1 MKTESS
7 EIILFGIVVGF
18 LIAMGIIIGYGVWGK
33 LCDKECTIII
43 DGKEYKSKSYPKVK
57 SGQIIKFNIN
67 ENSTVKIPADKEIII
82 KF

>member
-1 MKTESS
+1 MKTEVP
-7 EIILFGIVVGF
+7 EIILCDIVVGLF
-18 LIAMGIIIGYGVWGK
+18 ITMGIIIGYVVWGK

-57 SGQIIKFNIN
+57 SDQIIKFNIN
-67 ENSTVKIPADKEIII
+67 ENNTVEIPADKEIII

>member
-1 MKTESS
+1 MKIEST
-7 EIILFGIVVGF
+7 EIIFGLVIGCF
-18 LIAMGIIIGYGVWGK
+18 IISGIIIGYGIWGK

-57 SGQIIKFNIN
+57 SAQIIKFNTN
-67 ENSTVKIPADKEIII
+67 KNHTVEIPVDKEIII